1 MICKKP
7 LHLVSNTFLIILY
20 ILINVSITYC
30 QKNSDLEYSVQR
42 TDFTFTTNDGVN
54 LDCTKFEPFSARSMS
69 FPAIIFCNGFGG
81 SKNDVMGYAEYE
93 SKYGYYTLAYSMRG
107 QGNSTGYSNL
117 MSRTEM
123 LDLMQLI
130 AFVKSETL
138 VNPDRIG
145 LVGSSQGGIISF
157 MAACYGAD
165 VRCVVSDL
173 TSPEFASSWIE
184 NGCIKTSL
192 LWSLS
197 YDSSKVRYNE
207 RVTDFRR
214 WILSAKKDKWDSL
227 AYYLPKER
235 DFIDKVNEAQVPLL
249 ISDSWQDKFFSP
261 LGILKCKYNFESIH
275 KIYLGAVEGH
285 GSDTAYEENLY
296 HSEIIEKWIE
306 YWLYDVQNSVIDSN
320 RMTYAVSCDP
330 VNYSQWSYQ
339 RFDSPGWPPEGV
351 AETRLYFYPE
361 KKLKSEKNN
370 FSPDTVSILNDVKDN
385 AVSMQEAI
393 NEKFTGDV
401 FASKFQKNYIYLETD
416 PLEKDYIMLG
426 TPRIYFYYSSDADIC
441 QYNFQIWE
449 VYPDDHMNFITRA
462 NYTDR
467 KYYPGRIKEKWLYG
481 IPAAHVFKKG
491 DRIRLY
497 ITNIDNGPSDRFL
510 GTNPFVLP
518 VLKRSR
524 NTIYLGGSKQSF
536 IELPLK

>member
-1 MICKKP
+1 MRKLI
-7 LHLVSNTFLIILY
+7 LLTLVNMFFSS
-20 ILINVSITYC
+20 ILISQTRVDFWFTL
-30 QKNSDLEYSVQR
+30 SD
-42 TDFTFTTNDGVN
+42 NIG
-54 LDCTKFEPFSARSMS
+54 LDCTKFIPQGSPPSLGW
-69 FPAIIFCNGFGG
+69 PALIICHGYGL
-81 SKNDVMGYAEYE
+81 SKDDVLNYAENL
-93 SKYGYYTLAYSMRG
+93 SKYGYYTLVYSMRG

-123 LDLMQLI
+123 SDLMQVI
-130 AFVKSETL
+130 DFVKSEAL

-145 LVGSSQGGIISF
+145 LVGSSQGGIISL
-157 MAACYGAD
+157 MAACYGAE
-165 VRCVVSDL
+165 VACVISDL

-184 NGCIKTSL
+184 NGCVKMSL

-207 RVTDFRR
+207 RVKDFRR
-214 WILSAKKDKWDSL
+214 WILSVNKDKWDSL

-235 DFIDKVNEAQVPLL
+235 DFIDKINEIKVPIF
-249 ISDSWQDKFFSP
+249 ISNSWQDKFFSP
-261 LGILKCKYNFESIH
+261 LGILKCTNNFESVH

-285 GSDTAYEENLY
+285 GSDTTHEENLY

-306 YWLYDVQNSVIDSN
+306 HWLYGIQNSAVDSDQI
-320 RMTYAVSCDP
+320 TYAVSCDP

-351 AETRLYFYPE
+351 EEKRFYFYSG
-361 KKLKSEKNN
+361 KKLISEVNH
-370 FSPDTVSILNDVKDN
+370 STQDTISFLNDVKDN
-385 AVSMQEAI
+385 TISIQEAI
-393 NEKFTGDV
+393 NEKFAGEIFT
-401 FASKFQKNYIYLETD
+401 SKFQKNYIYLETE
-416 PLEKDYIMLG
+416 PLEREYIMLG

-441 QYNFQIWE
+441 QFNFQIWE
-449 VYPDDHMNFITRA
+449 VYPDDNMNFITRA

-467 KYYPGRIKEKWLYG
+467 NYYPRRIKGKWLYG
-481 IPAAHVFKKG
+481 IPVAHLFKKG

-497 ITNIDNGPSDRFL
+497 VTNIDNGPSDRFL
-510 GTNPFVLP
+510 GTNPYVLP

-524 NTIYLGGSKQSF
+524 NIIYMGGSNQSF